1 MRCPVVT
8 VEFLP
13 AVIGALPLSVYRT
26 SPSTIAGESG
36 LEGTENSELV
46 SADHVGVLVTDDQE
60 GVLGLL
66 RFLQAQTEKHSYPT
80 ALLEGTTAHPTALQT
95 NAQLL

>member
-1 MRCPVVT
+1 MRCPVVM

-13 AVIGALPLSVYRT
+13 AVIGALPLSIYQT

-36 LEGTENSELV
+36 LERNGISELE
-46 SADHVGVLVTDDQE
+46 TDDQE

-80 ALLEGTTAHPTALQT
+80 ALLEGTTVDPLPYKLMHNPFSS
-95 NAQLL
+95 